1 MVCST
6 IQQPNRETYSEDTV
20 SRLASMYTAASDFK
34 IFWDNAYFC
43 HHLDNDQY
51 KVKDILKECKRNN
64 TSERPFL
71 FTSTSKV
78 THAGSGVS
86 VIWGSKKNIDWY
98 KKRMSAQTAGYDKVN
113 QLRHAKFS
121 HPRKLFIVTWR
132 SMRNYSNQNLTYL
145 IVC

>member
-1 MVCST
+1 MINVPLRGYGPDMDIVESLVSCDPLIKGIWCVPQYSNPT
-6 IQQPNRETYSEDTV
+6 GETYSEDTV

-78 THAGSGVS
+78 THAGFRRFCYMGE
-86 VIWGSKKNIDWY
+86 
-98 KKRMSAQTAGYDKVN
+98 
-113 QLRHAKFS
+113 
-121 HPRKLFIVTWR
+121 
-132 SMRNYSNQNLTYL
+132 
-145 IVC
+145 